1 MRYVGS
7 NWGTLSFTVPYV
19 YEVRRIYSLL
29 EWNFTWG
36 GFNEL
41 RIQLL
46 VASKVQVQVVA
57 LRPNVSTKVSKAPT
71 RKEFRQGPP
80 EPWLL
85 AKCPNLGSFF
95 ESAALRTSA
104 PSTRTW
110 NLPPTDWP
118 APRLLALPPPYQN
131 LEQGTHSQY
140 SPTNDVGGAIISD
153 LSNQIP
159 YWIQTSKPISDKDS
173 TKYGVSV

>member
-7 NWGTLSFTVPYV
+7 NWGTISFTVPYV

-85 AKCPNLGSFF
+85 AKCPKFLWKRRTTYI
-95 ESAALRTSA
+95 SAFNSYME
-104 PSTRTW
+104 PSTHWLASPSIIGAATTISEPWARNPFPILSHQRRRW
-110 NLPPTDWP
+110 GHNIRPIQSNS
-118 APRLLALPPPYQN
+118 LLN
-131 LEQGTHSQY
+131 
-140 SPTNDVGGAIISD
+140 TNQQAH
-153 LSNQIP
+153 QR
-159 YWIQTSKPISDKDS
+159 QR
-173 TKYGVSV
+173 